1 MSGLAIVDR
10 FPPYRHGL
18 SVALSQ
24 AGFQVEET
32 VELQA
37 WGSQTGRRIAVFSIR
52 GLSDIRD
59 LRHAV
64 ARNRDLAVVAI
75 HQQDDLVSLK
85 QTLDAGATACLPA
98 GASMEEIVGA
108 VHVAAKGLSL
118 IPTDVLRDLVRSQG
132 RAPEACPLSGQEI
145 EWLRSLARGTTV
157 TRLAD
162 SVCYSEREMY
172 RRLHDLYL
180 RMGVTGRTEAVVR
193 AARWGVLDGGWDE
206 VEVTELRPRH
216 VVGVGTGS

>member
-1 MSGLAIVDR
+1 MNGLAVVDR

-18 SVALSQ
+18 SVALSE

-37 WGSQTGRRIAVFSIR
+37 WGSQAGRRIAVFSIR
-52 GLSDIRD
+52 GIADIRD
-59 LRHAV
+59 LRLAV

-75 HQQDDLVSLK
+75 HEQDDLVSLR
-85 QTLDAGATACLPA
+85 QCLEAGASACLPA

-108 VHVAAKGLSL
+108 VHLAAAGLSL
-118 IPTDVLRDLVRSQG
+118 IPMELLHALVTSRD

-145 EWLRSLARGTTV
+145 EWLRSLSRGMRV
-157 TRLAD
+157 AKLAE

-172 RRLHDLYL
+172 RRLRDLYV
-180 RMGVTGRTEAVVR
+180 RMGVAGRTEAVVR
-193 AARWGVLDGGWDE
+193 ATRWGVLDGSSGDL
-206 VEVTELRPRH
+206 TELRARR
-216 VVGVGTGS
+216 VLGASTGS